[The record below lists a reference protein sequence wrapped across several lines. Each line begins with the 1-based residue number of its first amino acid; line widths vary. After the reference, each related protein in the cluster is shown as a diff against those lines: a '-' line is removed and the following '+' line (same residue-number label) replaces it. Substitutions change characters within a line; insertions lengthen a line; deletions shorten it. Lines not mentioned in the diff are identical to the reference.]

1 MRTMKNALSLACVFA
16 LAAPFAATGNTNAR
30 SNAGSAPA
38 TGSMTGSGGSL
49 SAGRQRGQSII
60 VQGVTLSDPSQSVM
74 FTCPL
79 TFFEAATYRWN
90 WTCSGGSL
98 TITDSSS
105 SVVMSGKFAGATM
118 KLTGAGGGR
127 GGHVSYTYRFSG
139 SFIGSI
145 KQGSTIRAIRGSI
158 STLATTRFAN
168 GAPGKVVSFSL
179 GW

>member
-1 MRTMKNALSLACVFA
+1 MRTMKNVLSLACAVA
-16 LAAPFAATGNTNAR
+16 LAAPLPSVGNTNAR

-49 SAGRQRGQSII
+49 SAGRQTGQSII
-60 VQGVTLSDPSQSVM
+60 VQGVTLSGAYQSVT

-79 TFFEAATYRWN
+79 TFFGASTYQWN

-98 TITDSSS
+98 TIRDSSS

-139 SFIGSI
+139 SFAGSM
-145 KQGSTIRAIRGSI
+145 KQGSTIRAVSGSI
-158 STLATTRFAN
+158 STVATTRIGH
-168 GAPGKVVSFSL
+168 GAPGKVASFSMR
-179 GW
+179 W